1 MALRQYWFE
10 KKRDA
15 ANTPIDV
22 ARVLQNRLAPVA
34 GGHKRS
40 ADVIRNY
47 QAMGGKLHSSY
58 VCLLTATCSTSNV
71 LMALYFCNYINMLPF
86 KI

>member
-1 MALRQYWFE
+1 MFSIRAKDGLSINLISYLRLEEHMALRQYWFE

-40 ADVIRNY
+40 ADVTRNY
-47 QAMGGKLHSSY
+47 QAMGGKYSLY
-58 VCLLTATCSTSNV
+58 VCIFLD
-71 LMALYFCNYINMLPF
+71 
-86 KI
+86 